1 MPLSP
6 KLLLATTLAFGSL
19 ASAETA
25 NCPGRPEEAAVKF
38 AQALDNTDYESAY
51 QMLSIRTRES
61 ISFED
66 FRQHYVSRN
75 EQLGGPPL
83 PNQFYK
89 RGQTSYGKAFQRIF
103 EGTRPDGIHQWT
115 VSFVA
120 QYPNQPVQE
129 NISVVCERG
138 SFAILNFNG

>member
-75 EQLGGPPL
+75 EQLGGHRCPISFI
-83 PNQFYK
+83 NVVK
-89 RGQTSYGKAFQRIF
+89 RAMAKPFKGYLKELDRTALTSGQ
-103 EGTRPDGIHQWT
+103 
-115 VSFVA
+115 
-120 QYPNQPVQE
+120 
-129 NISVVCERG
+129 
-138 SFAILNFNG
+138 